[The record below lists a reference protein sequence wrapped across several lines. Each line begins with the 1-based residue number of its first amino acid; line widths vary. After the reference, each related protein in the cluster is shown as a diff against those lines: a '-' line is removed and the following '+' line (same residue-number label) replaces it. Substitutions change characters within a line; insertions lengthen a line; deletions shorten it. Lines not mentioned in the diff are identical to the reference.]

1 MCLKHQFLSKY
12 SIIFAKVA
20 GCFVPR
26 GVDRKYITVAIF
38 VYLASWILKTAPR
51 ARLEP
56 AYAYVGAFFRPG
68 TSLRTLSREV
78 KTWER

>member
-20 GCFVPR
+20 GCFVPP
-26 GVDRKYITVAIF
+26 GVDRLNAEF
-38 VYLASWILKTAPR
+38 

-56 AYAYVGAFFRPG
+56 
-68 TSLRTLSREV
+68 SLRV
-78 KTWER
+78 P